1 MVLTVVVVVL
11 ATAAVDAL
19 VTAVVVVLVT
29 AAVDALV
36 MAVVVVPVT
45 VAVAVILVTVA
56 VIVVLVGDVGDVN
69 LQYTRV
75 LFIRSS
81 SLFLLHRSLSLHQYV
96 WMLFGCDSL
105 TRVH

>member
-1 MVLTVVVVVL
+1 MVVTAVVVVL

-19 VTAVVVVLVT
+19 VTAVVVVLAT
-29 AAVDALV
+29 AGVDVL
-36 MAVVVVPVT
+36 VT

-81 SLFLLHRSLSLHQYV
+81 SLFLLYRSLSLHQYV

>member
-1 MVLTVVVVVL
+1 MVTEVVVVL

-19 VTAVVVVLVT
+19 VTAVVVVLAT
-29 AAVDALV
+29 AAVDVL
-36 MAVVVVPVT
+36 VT

-81 SLFLLHRSLSLHQYV
+81 SLFLLYRSLSLHQYV

>member
-1 MVLTVVVVVL
+1 MVVTEVVVVL
-11 ATAAVDAL
+11 ATASVDAL
-19 VTAVVVVLVT
+19 VTAVVVVLAT
-29 AAVDALV
+29 AGVDVL
-36 MAVVVVPVT
+36 VT

-81 SLFLLHRSLSLHQYV
+81 SLFLLYRSLSLHQYV

>member
-1 MVLTVVVVVL
+1 MVVTAVVVVL

-19 VTAVVVVLVT
+19 VTAVVVVLAT
-29 AAVDALV
+29 AAVDVL
-36 MAVVVVPVT
+36 VT

-81 SLFLLHRSLSLHQYV
+81 SLFLLYRSLSLHQYV